1 MTLRSKTLFIVG
13 ITLVGLIGVL
23 YITSTT
29 ILLGGF
35 ARIEEQNTRRN
46 VQRALDAY
54 TDEIAKVD
62 ITTHDWAAWDDTYA
76 FIEDGNE
83 NYIKTNLI
91 DATAARLGLNLIV
104 YVHNRDRVVFSTG
117 FDAKTGKNTP
127 LPESFQTHLSSS
139 DILLQHADLHTGL
152 TGVIM
157 MPEGPLL
164 VASRPILTS
173 DGTGPSRG
181 TLIMGRYL
189 DSAVIDQLAARTHVA
204 LSVQRFDAPQL
215 PADFLSARATLLNTT
230 TPAVQPLNED
240 TIAGYTV
247 VPDIYGQP
255 ALLLRVTF
263 PREIYA
269 QGQISTRYQIGSLI
283 VIGLVFGIVTMLL
296 LERLVLARL
305 GRLSASVGRIG
316 ASGDLSVRVSMT
328 GQDELTY
335 LSSKINGMLDALE
348 HAQHERERAEASLYQ
363 AKEAAETANR
373 AKSAF
378 LANMSHELRTPLTG
392 IIGYSELLQQEA
404 QFMGYG
410 DLIPDLE
417 KIRTAG
423 NHLLAIINDV
433 LDLSKIEAGK
443 MQLALE
449 TFNIAAL
456 VQEVIT
462 TAHPLIEKN
471 SNILKVHCADDL
483 GNMYADLT
491 KVQQVLLNLLSNA
504 AKFTEHGV
512 ITLSITG
519 EMAHGAAWLRFR
531 ISDTGI
537 GMSKDEL
544 GQLFQEF
551 TQADPSTTRK
561 YGGTGLGLSLSRRFC
576 QLMGGDI
583 TVASESGIGST
594 FVVRLPMQVAG
605 LALPPAPTIREFA
618 SAVQP
623 TAESDTLLGDKA
635 GTVLVID
642 DDPAVREL
650 LPRNLASAG
659 MHIVTAASGEEG
671 LRLAKALH
679 PDLITLDVVMPEMDG
694 WSVLAILK
702 STPDLADIPVIML
715 TIVDEQKTG
724 FALGAIDCLSKPID
738 SERLTRLVSTHR
750 RDRRAPVGM
759 IKDYILVVE
768 DDLMLRELLR
778 RTLEQEGWEVVEA
791 ENGRAALALAAH
803 NRPTMMLLDLMLPGL
818 DGVQVIDGLR
828 ALPAGPSIP
837 IVMITAKDLTPAERA
852 RLNGS
857 VAQILQKGMYSSEGL
872 LREVRELALRCAYRQ
887 RDWILEETD
896 A

>member
-13 ITLVGLIGVL
+13 ITLLGLIGVL

-35 ARIEEQNTRRN
+35 ARVEEQNTRRN

-54 TDEIAKVD
+54 TDEIAKID
-62 ITTHDWAAWDDTYA
+62 ITTHDWSAWNDTYA
-76 FIEDGNE
+76 FIEDGNK
-83 NYIKTNLI
+83 NYIETNLI

-104 YVHNRDRVVFSTG
+104 YIHTPDKVVFSTG
-117 FDAKTGKNTP
+117 FNVETGKNIP
-127 LPESFQTHLSSS
+127 LPTTFQSHLSSS
-139 DILLQHADLHTGL
+139 DILLQHATLDSGL

-157 MPEGPLL
+157 MPEGPLI

-189 DSAVIDQLAARTHVA
+189 DSALIEQLAARTHVD
-204 LSVQRFDAPQL
+204 LNVQRFDAPQL
-215 PADFLSARATLLNTT
+215 PADFLAVREALLHST
-230 TPAVQPLNED
+230 TPVIQPLKED
-240 TIAGYTV
+240 TIAGYTM
-247 VPDIYGQP
+247 VPDIYGKP
-255 ALLLRVTF
+255 ALLLRVTL
-263 PREIYA
+263 PRDVYA
-269 QGQISTRYQIGSLI
+269 QGQVSTRYQIGSLV

-305 GRLSASVGRIG
+305 GRLSASVSRIG

-404 QFMGYG
+404 QFLGYG

-433 LDLSKIEAGK
+433 LDISKIEAGK

-456 VQEVIT
+456 VHDVIT
-462 TAHPLIEKN
+462 TAHPLVEKN
-471 SNILKVHCADDL
+471 SNTLKVHCANDL

-491 KVQQVLLNLLSNA
+491 KVQQILLNLLSNA
-504 AKFTEHGV
+504 AKFTDRGV
-512 ITLSITG
+512 ITLSVTG
-519 EMAHGAAWLRFR
+519 EMAHGVAWVRFR

-551 TQADPSTTRK
+551 MQADPSTTRK

-583 TVASESGIGST
+583 TVASETGIGST
-594 FVVRLPMQVAG
+594 FVVRLPMQVAS
-605 LALPPAPTIREFA
+605 LALSPAPMIREFA

-623 TAESDTLLGDKA
+623 TAASDILHSDKA

-642 DDPAVREL
+642 DDPMVREL

-679 PDLITLDVVMPEMDG
+679 PDLITLDVIMPEMDG

-738 SERLTRLVSTHR
+738 SDRLIRLVNTHR
-750 RDRRAPVGM
+750 RDRRAPPGM
-759 IKDYILVVE
+759 IKDYILIVE
-768 DDLMLRELLR
+768 DDAMLRELLR

-818 DGVQVIDGLR
+818 DGVQVIDALR

-837 IVMITAKDLTPAERA
+837 IVMITAKDLTPSERT

-872 LREVRELALRCAYRQ
+872 LHEVRELALRCAYRQ